1 MKRYLYAYLF
11 FLSISGVAQNRLDSL
26 LNQIPKATKQNYREI
41 IHKTIVEI
49 RKVKEKKNLEK
60 SLELFYAKSQ
70 KVSFVEMSLLAQ
82 IELAKYYFDQKQ
94 EAKSL
99 ELAFEAYYK
108 AKETESFYENAEV
121 SAFLA
126 SLYVLGENNQKA
138 MAYALEAQS
147 IYEKINMSE
156 KANSLFYDM
165 GLVQYRLKQWDK
177 SLNSLLK
184 IQESYLVVLNEQEQ
198 INYYNAIGLIYRK
211 TNNFQKAIQYFQKA
225 TEVAQKF
232 NRNDWIGILTG
243 NLGDVYAAQ
252 KMFDSA
258 RKHWK
263 IDIDT
268 CIKYKIWGNVVA
280 TSNFWAD
287 SYYQENK
294 FNEALEYYQK
304 SLQYLDSLPDKEF
317 NNRFT
322 TYKGCS
328 NIYFKL
334 KDFEKALF
342 YEKQASIYY
351 DSLQNF
357 LKASEVLQTQTN
369 FEVSIKEKELLSKR
383 LEATRRERFI
393 WIGISILILLIGV
406 LGWLLRRQYLLNV
419 VILKQK
425 SDIAEQNEE
434 ISRQNEELWEQQQE
448 ILSQTE
454 VIYERNQEQEILI
467 QKLHENEAFLREA
480 LDEVVKSEKIINEKN
495 EMLLSYNKN
504 LEDEVVLRTH
514 ELSQK
519 NQELIQTNSQLEQF
533 AYVLAHNLRSPI
545 ARLRGLVSCI
555 DMGNTNS
562 SENFKILEYIGTS
575 SLELDSIVKDLN
587 KILEIKKNV
596 KEVYELV
603 NIYERIS
610 ENLENIKSDYPN
622 IDFDLDLALQINEVY
637 SVKAYINSI
646 FYNLISNAFKYR
658 VTSRRLVITIKT
670 AETADFISIEFSDNG
685 LGIDLEKFK
694 DKIFTPYKRFH
705 EGVEGK
711 GLGLH
716 LVKIQ
721 VEALKGSL
729 NIRSAVNEGTSFQIY
744 LKK

>member
-1 MKRYLYAYLF
+1 M
-11 FLSISGVAQNRLDSL
+11 DSL
-26 LNQIPKATKQNYREI
+26 FIEIPKATKQNYRDI
-41 IHKTIVEI
+41 IHKTISEI
-49 RKVKEKKNLEK
+49 RKVKEKKILEK
-60 SLELFYAKSQ
+60 NLYLLFHKSQ
-70 KVSFVEMSLLAQ
+70 QVPFVEASLLVQ
-82 IELAKYYFDQKQ
+82 IELAKYYFEQKQ
-94 EAKSL
+94 ETKSL
-99 ELAFEAYYK
+99 ELAFETYYK
-108 AKETESFYENAEV
+108 AKDLDADYEVAEV

-126 SLYVLGENNQKA
+126 SLYVLNENNQKA
-138 MAYALEAQS
+138 MAYALEAQDIFEKLNMPKKAS
-147 IYEKINMSE
+147 IM
-156 KANSLFYDM
+156 FYDI
-165 GLVQYRLKQWDK
+165 GLVQFRLKQWKK
-177 SLNSLLK
+177 SLNTLLQIKEASLIELR
-184 IQESYLVVLNEQEQ
+184 EQEH
-198 INYYNAIGLIYRK
+198 INYYNAIGLIYKK
-211 TNNFQKAIQYFQKA
+211 TNDYTKAIQYFHKA
-225 TEVAQKF
+225 IDVAHKF
-232 NRNDWIGILTG
+232 KRNEWIAILTG
-243 NLGDVYAAQ
+243 NIGDVYASQ
-252 KMFDSA
+252 KLFDSA
-258 RKHWK
+258 RRYWQM
-263 IDIDT
+263 DLDT
-268 CIKYKIWGNVVA
+268 CIKYKVWGNVVA
-280 TSNFWAD
+280 TSNYWAD
-287 SYYQENK
+287 SYKQENK
-294 FNEALEYYQK
+294 PIEALKYYQK
-304 SLQYLDSLPDKEF
+304 SLQYLDSLPTKEYD
-317 NNRFT
+317 NRLT
-322 TYKGCS
+322 TYRGCS
-328 NIYFKL
+328 HIYFQL
-334 KDFEKALF
+334 KDFEKAFF
-342 YEKQASIYY
+342 YEKQANIYY

-357 LKASEVLQTQTN
+357 LKASEVLQTQTS
-369 FEVSIKEKELLSKR
+369 FEVSIKEKELLSKKLDAEKR
-383 LEATRRERFI
+383 DTFI
-393 WIGISILILLIGV
+393 WIGISILILLISV
-406 LGWLLRRQYLLNV
+406 LGWLLRRQYILNNIV
-419 VILKQK
+419 LKQK
-425 SDIAEQNEE
+425 TDIAEQNEE

-480 LDEVVKSEKIINEKN
+480 LNEVIRSEKIINEKN
-495 EMLLSYNKN
+495 ETLQSYNKN
-504 LEDEVVLRTH
+504 LEDEVVLRTQ

-519 NQELIQTNSQLEQF
+519 NQELMQTNSQLEQF

-555 DMGNTNS
+555 DMNNPNS
-562 SENFKILEYIGTS
+562 SDNFKILEYIGTS

-603 NIYERIS
+603 NLYERIS

-658 VTSRRLVITIKT
+658 IASKRLVITIKT
-670 AETADFISIEFSDNG
+670 AETNDFIYIEFSDNG

-729 NIRSAVNEGTSFQIY
+729 DIKSTVNQGTTFQIY

>member
-1 MKRYLYAYLF
+1 MKRCLYVCLF
-11 FLSISGVAQNRLDSL
+11 FFSISVVAQNRLDSL

-41 IHKTIVEI
+41 IHKTIEEI
-49 RKVKEKKNLEK
+49 RKVKEKK
-60 SLELFYAKSQ
+60 SLESSLDIFYTKSQ
-70 KVSFVEMSLLAQ
+70 QASFVGVTLLAQ

-94 EAKSL
+94 ESKSL

-108 AKETESFYENAEV
+108 AKDVESFYEVAEV

-126 SLYVLGENNQKA
+126 SLYLLGENNQKA
-138 MAYALEAQS
+138 MTYALEAQS
-147 IYEKINMSE
+147 IYQKINMPE
-156 KANSLFYDM
+156 KASSLFYSM
-165 GLVQYRLKQWDK
+165 GLIQYRLKQWDK
-177 SLNSLLK
+177 SLHTLLQ
-184 IQESYLVVLNEQEQ
+184 IQEIERLSLNEQEE
-198 INYYNAIGLIYRK
+198 INYYNAIGLLYKR
-211 TNNFQKAIQYFQKA
+211 TQKYSKAFEYFDKA
-225 TEVAQKF
+225 TRIAEKF
-232 NRNDWIGILTG
+232 KRNEWVGIIKG
-243 NLGDVYAAQ
+243 NIGDVYGAQ
-252 KMFDSA
+252 KQFDSA
-258 RKHWK
+258 RRYWQ

-268 CIKYKIWGNVVA
+268 CIKYKIWGNLVA
-280 TSNFWAD
+280 TSNYWAD
-287 SYYQENK
+287 SYQQENK
-294 FNEALEYYQK
+294 PKEALQYYQK
-304 SLQYLDSLPDKEF
+304 SLQYLDSLPHKEYE
-317 NNRFT
+317 NRFT
-322 TYKGCS
+322 TYRGCS
-328 NIYFKL
+328 NIYFQL
-334 KDFEKALF
+334 KDFEKAFF
-342 YEKQASIYY
+342 YQKQANIYY

-383 LEATRRERFI
+383 LDAEKRERFI
-393 WIGISILILLIGV
+393 WVGISILLLLIGI
-406 LGWLLRRQYLLNV
+406 LGWLLRRQYLLNK
-419 VILKQK
+419 VILEQK
-425 SDIAEQNEE
+425 SNIADQNEE

-454 VIYERNQEQEILI
+454 VIYERNQEQEMLI

-480 LDEVVKSEKIINEKN
+480 LDEVVRSEKIINEKN
-495 EMLLSYNKN
+495 ETLLSYNKN
-504 LEDEVVLRTH
+504 LEDEVVLRTQ

-519 NQELIQTNSQLEQF
+519 NQELMQTNSQLEQF

-555 DMGNTNS
+555 DTQNPNS
-562 SENFKILEYIGTS
+562 SENFKIIEYIGTS

-603 NIYERIS
+603 NIYERIN
-610 ENLENIKSDYPN
+610 ENLQNIKDAYPN
-622 IDFDLDLALQINEVY
+622 LDFDLDLALQVNEVY

-658 VTSRRLVITIKT
+658 IASKKLVITIKT
-670 AETADFISIEFSDNG
+670 AETNDFIYIEFSDNG

-721 VEALKGSL
+721 VEALKGTL
-729 NIRSAVNEGTSFQIY
+729 DIKSAVNEGTTFQIY